1 MILKKEYFNLIIE
14 VCRHRKKHDADRYC
28 AYNLL
33 ILLGPVAGRE
43 TFYEYIKFDSGINAY
58 ILNTSGSFI

>member
-33 ILLGPVAGRE
+33 ILLGPVAGRD
-43 TFYEYIKFDSGINAY
+43 TFYEYIKFEI
-58 ILNTSGSFI
+58 